1 MVESVFTKI
10 ANKEVPA
17 HIFYEDEATLAFLDM
32 NPLTDGHSLV
42 ITKEPIDHLDDC
54 PPELY
59 SAVFNTVYKVSKH
72 LKERLGPKRIGLVVH
87 GFEIPHAHV
96 HVVPMYTGHEMK
108 LANRGDVL
116 LEHAALASVAEKIG
130 QLTVQDLA

>member
-1 MVESVFTKI
+1 MAESVFTKI

-17 HIFYEDEATLAFLDM
+17 HIFYEDKDTLAFLDM

-42 ITKEPIDHLDDC
+42 ITKQPIDHLDDC

-59 SAVFNTVYKVSKH
+59 QAVFETVQKVSKH
-72 LKERLGPKRIGLVVH
+72 LRQKLNARRVGLVVH
-87 GFEIPHAHV
+87 GLEIPHAHV

-108 LANRGDVL
+108 LAERGDGL
-116 LEHAALASVAEKIG
+116 LEHSALAGIAKKIG
-130 QLTVQDLA
+130 KIAI